1 MRVMKQLR
9 AAAAALLLLAA
20 AGCSNDGSPVNSPY
34 ESGAESRNTLY
45 SAFVKRSPKYLDPAS
60 SYSND
65 ETPYTYNVYE
75 TLYGYHYLKRPYE
88 LVPRAPRASI
98 RPFTWTSRATRCL
111 PTRRANR
118 SRRACTTSSCAPACA
133 TRRIRPSL
141 RNQTGLTRISPW
153 RLLSCRTSTP
163 SRIFR

>member
-45 SAFVKRSPKYLDPAS
+45 SAFVKRLPKYLDPAS

-88 LVPRAPRASI
+88 LVPARPRASI

-118 SRRACTTSSCAPACA
+118 SRRACTTS
-133 TRRIRPSL
+133 L
-141 RNQTGLTRISPW
+141 RFGMQLRAASGLR
-153 RLLSCRTSTP
+153 
-163 SRIFR
+163 